1 VIGGGASSQGYGPS
15 PGGPTEYWPG
25 QYRPL
30 PARHE
35 LGGLAVAVMI
45 LLGISALLGVLPIS
59 GALLGLTLLATAVV
73 FVVWFFQARQ
83 NAAWSDWR
91 QSLTPAWAIWGWL
104 VPVIFLWFPLMVML
118 GTWRAGQAEAERTKP
133 ALLPVAWWA
142 CWLLAW
148 FTGFHHTVT
157 TTYSGTGY
165 QVTSST
171 YGLFFD
177 QTTASKIFAA
187 LAAILLALIVRI
199 VSSGPVGSSRVSG
212 QPGPGQTQWPGP
224 GQPGPAP
231 APWSGQQWPG
241 QPAPAQWPA
250 PPAQPADQPGQA
262 QPGQAQPGRP
272 EWPNPPA

>member
-30 PARHE
+30 PARHD

-59 GALLGLTLLATAVV
+59 GILLGLALLVTAAV
-73 FVVWFFQARQ
+73 FIVWLYQARQ
-83 NAAWSDWR
+83 NATWSDWR
-91 QSLTPAWAIWGWL
+91 QSLAAPWAIWGWF
-104 VPVIFLWFPLMVML
+104 VPIIFLWFPFMIML
-118 GTWRAGQAEAERTKP
+118 GIWRAGQPDAERTKP
-133 ALLPVAWWA
+133 ALLPAAWWA

-148 FTGFHHTVT
+148 FTSFHHEFTQTYNGISYQT
-157 TTYSGTGY
+157 TTS
-165 QVTSST
+165 V

-177 QTTASKIFAA
+177 DTVASKIFAA

-199 VSSGPVGSSRVSG
+199 VSSGPVGSSRVPGQSG
-212 QPGPGQTQWPGP
+212 PGPAQWPGP
-224 GQPGPAP
+224 GQPGP
-231 APWSGQQWPG
+231 WQG
-241 QPAPAQWPA
+241 QWPA
-250 PPAQPADQPGQA
+250 PPAQPGTVGPQWPAPPPGG
-262 QPGQAQPGRP
+262 PQPGRP